1 MKDNIN
7 ENSRYTILVAEDEAN
22 TRKGIEQ
29 FLESAGYKVIAAKN
43 GQEALDHFRDAALV
57 ILDIMMPEL
66 DGIEVL
72 KNIRKVNKVPVIMLT
87 ALSDEGTQL
96 TTFNELADDYI
107 SKPFSLVILQKRI
120 ESLLRRNSEKEIS
133 VWEKGDAKIDFEAYK
148 GYYQGVDANLTT
160 KEIMLF
166 KLLVDNKGKALSRD
180 YILSSLWT
188 EDKAPFDRI
197 VDAYVKNLR
206 KKLHLECLTT
216 VKGVGYRYDED

>member
-72 KNIRKVNKVPVIMLT
+72 KNIRKTSNMPVIMLT

-96 TTFNELADDYI
+96 TTFNELADDYV

-120 ESLLRRNSEKEIS
+120 ESLLRRNSNTGAQL
-133 VWEKGDAKIDFEAYK
+133 WESGDASVDFEAYR
-148 GYYQGVDANLTT
+148 GYYKGKDANLTT

-166 KLLVDNKGKALSRD
+166 KLLVENKGRALTRD
-180 YILSSLWT
+180 YILSSLWA
-188 EDKAPFDRI
+188 DNMAPFDRI

>member
-1 MKDNIN
+1 MISVKNFLFFITGYRSLPFQSDSKFIRTGSFLQQYPKYIHNAA
-7 ENSRYTILVAEDEAN
+7 STRYVPLTI
-22 TRKGIEQ
+22 KG
-29 FLESAGYKVIAAKN
+29 KN
-43 GQEALDHFRDAALV
+43 PKQ
-57 ILDIMMPEL
+57 
-66 DGIEVL
+66 
-72 KNIRKVNKVPVIMLT
+72 NIRKVNKVPVIMLT

-120 ESLLRRNSEKEIS
+120 ESLLRRNRDKEVSI
-133 VWEKGDAKIDFEAYK
+133 WESGDASVDFEAYR
-148 GYYQGVDANLTT
+148 GYYKGKDANLTT

-166 KLLVDNKGKALSRD
+166 KLLVENKGRALTRD

-188 EDKAPFDRI
+188 DNMAPFDRI

>member
-206 KKLHLECLTT
+206 KKLHLECLIT